1 MVWPAFIPFKRFR
14 IRLFTLWCGTGLIFY
29 FDSDLDVN
37 PTFHVDAYP
46 DADLTFHF
54 DADTVPVP
62 HQSDENLRPLL
73 YFEDLRINWMRLWPF
88 MASCLAYTAPEFLLW
103 CWSGSASASCSWLW
117 FGSGSTSQNDADPC
131 ESYSGSATLA
141 ARFGSETSDT
151 QSVKV
156 PVGR

>member
-1 MVWPAFIPFKRFR
+1 
-14 IRLFTLWCGTGLIFY
+14 LIFY

-73 YFEDLRINWMRLWPF
+73 YFEDLRIN
-88 MASCLAYTAPEFLLW
+88 
-103 CWSGSASASCSWLW
+103 
-117 FGSGSTSQNDADPC
+117 
-131 ESYSGSATLA
+131 
-141 ARFGSETSDT
+141 
-151 QSVKV
+151 
-156 PVGR
+156 